1 MEKMLLF
8 MGIGLFVLV
17 TFSSTLGADDN
28 ASDQG
33 KRLYTQK
40 CQICHGLQGNGD
52 GPAAAA
58 FSPGPADFATSSFW
72 QRYDAKAIA
81 GIIEKGRGQMP
92 AFHLTSDEI
101 QAVVDYMSHSF
112 KPSR

>member
-1 MEKMLLF
+1 MKKMLLSVG
-8 MGIGLFVLV
+8 MGLFVLV
-17 TFSSTLGADDN
+17 AVASARGGDDKRTN
-28 ASDQG
+28 DG
-33 KRLYTQK
+33 KRLYSQK
-40 CQICHGLQGNGD
+40 CQLCHGLQGNGD

-92 AFHLTSDEI
+92 AFDLTSDQT
-101 QAVVDYMSHSF
+101 QAIIDYMLHAF
-112 KPSR
+112 KPGQ

>member
-1 MEKMLLF
+1 MKRMVLS
-8 MGIGLFVLV
+8 MGIGLFALV
-17 TFSSTLGADDN
+17 TVSAARGADDN
-28 ASDQG
+28 PSDQG
-33 KRLYTQK
+33 KRLYEQK
-40 CQICHGLQGNGD
+40 CQLCHGVNGNGD
-52 GPAAAA
+52 GPAATA

-101 QAVVDYMSHSF
+101 QAVTDYMSHSF